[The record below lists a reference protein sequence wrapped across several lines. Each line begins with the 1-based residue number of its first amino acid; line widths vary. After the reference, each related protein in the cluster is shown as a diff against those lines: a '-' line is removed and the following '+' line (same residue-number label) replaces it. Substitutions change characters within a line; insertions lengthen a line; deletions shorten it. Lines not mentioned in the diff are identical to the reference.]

1 MNVQRAVLL
10 SALSGAV
17 AVWLASAATSTSR
30 APIEP
35 LTTRP
40 AAVEASGA
48 ELAAEIDRLHE
59 RLRPGI
65 APTET
70 RDLFRY
76 GARPSRRGASEL
88 LEIAPPSEAVAAP
101 LPTAAYALIGVAEEV
116 TASGPV
122 RTAIVSG
129 QGQLLFVRAGD
140 SIGAQYRV
148 ERVEADALDLQ
159 DLQAGTTL
167 RLALK

>member
-1 MNVQRAVLL
+1 MNVQRTVLL
-10 SALSGAV
+10 GVLSGAV
-17 AVWLASAATSTSR
+17 AVWLATAATSTTR
-30 APIEP
+30 APIAP
-35 LTTRP
+35 AQTRP

-48 ELAAEIDRLHE
+48 ELAAEIERLHE
-59 RLRPGI
+59 RLRPGV

-76 GARPSRRGASEL
+76 TARASRRAL
-88 LEIAPPSEAVAAP
+88 ADAPPLPVAESVVPPVAAQ
-101 LPTAAYALIGVAEEV
+101 YALIGVAEE
-116 TASGPV
+116 AKAGGPS

-129 QGQLLFVRAGD
+129 QGQLLFLHVGD

-148 ERVEADALDLQ
+148 ERVEADAIELQ